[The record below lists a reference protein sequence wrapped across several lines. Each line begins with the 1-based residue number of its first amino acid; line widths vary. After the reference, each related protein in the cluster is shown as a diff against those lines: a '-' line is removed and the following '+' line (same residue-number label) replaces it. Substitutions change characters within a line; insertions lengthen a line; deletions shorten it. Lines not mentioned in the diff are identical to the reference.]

1 MDKYEKKAV
10 VYTAYSKHF
19 FFAKM
24 LISAYVLEKDYIPL
38 NPFNSWEYFMDNMVE
53 RDLVVR
59 GNNNLILLAD
69 EIWTFGPIADG
80 VFREVKFAN
89 KLGKPVKYFSIGK
102 QICDIFPLSN
112 TKLIFEEELL
122 SQVSKDEIFKEFAM
136 LN

>member
-1 MDKYEKKAV
+1 MDRFEKRPV

-24 LISAYVLEKDYIPL
+24 LISSYVLDKNYIPL
-38 NPFNSWEYFMDNMVE
+38 NPFSNWEYFMDDMVD

-80 VFREVKFAN
+80 VFAEVKLAN
-89 KLGKPVKYFSIGK
+89 SLGKPVYYYSVGK
-102 QICDIFPLSN
+102 KIEDIQELPN
-112 TKLIFEEELL
+112 DKLVFEEELL
-122 SQVSKDEIFKEFAM
+122 QKFDKDIIFKEFG
-136 LN
+136 LR